1 MQGSRNVTPN
11 PYADLTDREMDV
23 LREIASGKSNREIA
37 ETLYISEKTVK
48 THITNILSKLHLADR
63 TQAAVFAWQEGI
75 VRREKP

>member
-1 MQGSRNVTPN
+1 
-11 PYADLTDREMDV
+11 MDV

-37 ETLYISEKTVK
+37 EALYIGEKTVK